1 MQREQFKAKVYK
13 KRWFVLALLV
23 CLNFLMAFLYV
34 TFGLLNNV
42 LVAYFHT
49 SYAAVDWVLLGHNAG
64 IFMTAPL
71 IGWLASREIISCK
84 GVLFASACF
93 QALNTAFVIV
103 GFTWPSLFAFV
114 MAGQIL
120 GGVSTAF
127 LWTVPSALAQIWF
140 PESQIGLATGI
151 GFFGLSFGGVAGYIM
166 PSQILSFPLM
176 NFSNFTSRKW
186 SNSTSLN
193 WFQRDKYIYQ
203 WLFLTM
209 LFISTT
215 TAVLLLIVP
224 AVPEKSPSVAQYLK
238 RKQRRES
245 METRYVQSSA
255 TIVKQLLFD
264 KTFLALTFASAITM
278 YGITFVELCI
288 GAIIVDKMHETNNSQ
303 AEKLSSYL
311 MGLYAVGATI
321 GNIISGYVMDKF
333 KKYYLQ
339 AILGAVITWAGFV
352 AICILVYLQALS
364 PLYFLLLFWGFSSKF
379 IYLPLVDS
387 IMQHTYP
394 IDPVTVMSMFA
405 FFQNVVTVSFVEIG
419 RQIIYHA
426 HLMSGLMFICALM
439 LLVVLVSVF
448 FKAKNNRLS
457 AEESK
462 NYDGVS
468 DATPLLN
475 REMSL
480 RLKATS

>member
-1 MQREQFKAKVYK
+1 M
-13 KRWFVLALLV
+13 
-23 CLNFLMAFLYV
+23 YV
-34 TFGLLNNV
+34 IFGLLNKI

-71 IGWLASREIISCK
+71 VGWLASREIISCK

-93 QALNTAFVIV
+93 QALNTAFLIV
-103 GFTWPSLFAFV
+103 GFTWPSLLAFV
-114 MAGQIL
+114 IAGQII

-151 GFFGLSFGGVAGYIM
+151 GFFGMSFGGMTGYIL
-166 PSQILSFPLM
+166 PSQVLSFPLI
-176 NFSNFTSRKW
+176 NSSTFASRKW
-186 SNSTSLN
+186 SNSTSWN
-193 WFQRDKYIYQ
+193 WFQRDKYVYQ

-209 LFISTT
+209 LIISTT
-215 TAVLLLIVP
+215 TAILLLILP
-224 AVPEKSPSVAQYLK
+224 ALPEKSPSIAQYLK

-245 METRYVQSSA
+245 METRDVQSSA
-255 TIVKQLLFD
+255 TLVKQLLFD
-264 KTFLALTFASAITM
+264 KIFIALTFASAITM
-278 YGITFVELCI
+278 YAVTFVELGI
-288 GAIIVDKMHETNNSQ
+288 EAIIVDKMHVTNPSK
-303 AEKLSSYL
+303 AVKTSSCLLAMYT
-311 MGLYAVGATI
+311 VGGTI
-321 GNIISGYVMDKF
+321 GNIISGYVLDKF
-333 KKYYLQ
+333 KKQYLQ
-339 AILGAVITWAGFV
+339 TILAGVITLASFV
-352 AICILVYLQALS
+352 AICIMIYLKSLA
-364 PLYFLLLFWGFSSKF
+364 PLYFLFLFWGLSSKF

-394 IDPVTVMSMFA
+394 IDPVTAMSMFA

-419 RQIIYHA
+419 RQIIYHT

-439 LLVVLVSVF
+439 LLVVLISVF
-448 FKAKNNRLS
+448 FRAKNNRQS
-457 AEESK
+457 AKESK
-462 NYDGVS
+462 NYDGIS

-475 REMSL
+475 HEMSL